1 MSKESYIYRMVLKIS
16 DVEENDREIRI
27 LPPYDSTLDRIID
40 DYGTTLKEYMEDDFN
55 ELRDIW
61 FENHPLGVF
70 DCLLRVE
77 PTETQTDCGVEYDVD
92 FDILE
97 EKTHE

>member
-1 MSKESYIYRMVLKIS
+1 
-16 DVEENDREIRI
+16 
-27 LPPYDSTLDRIID
+27 
-40 DYGTTLKEYMEDDFN
+40 MEDDFN

-77 PTETQTDCGVEYDVD
+77 PTETQTDCGVEYDID